1 MTDSVVNKNVLSST
15 DSPAYT
21 HLVGVTKVPPGC
33 TIEEWAV
40 VVLGYT
46 QASWDNKSGKE
57 QQPSS
62 SQKYWTQ
69 LTARER
75 AAALALGYTQWKWDK
90 GDKEHEPAS
99 ANKDWAE
106 LTACGE

>member
-1 MTDSVVNKNVLSST
+1 MLSATHSST
-15 DSPAYT
+15 YT
-21 HLVGVTKVPPGC
+21 HFVGVTKLPPDC
-33 TIEEWAV
+33 TIEEWAA

-75 AAALALGYTQWKWDK
+75 AAASALGYTQWKWDEGGEK
-90 GDKEHEPAS
+90 HKPAS
-99 ANKDWAE
+99 ANKQWAE
-106 LTACGE
+106 LTACGA

>member
-1 MTDSVVNKNVLSST
+1 M
-15 DSPAYT
+15 SPQ
-21 HLVGVTKVPPGC
+21 
-33 TIEEWAV
+33 EQWAA

-46 QASWDNKSGKE
+46 KASWDNKSGKE

-62 SQKYWTQ
+62 SEKYWTQ

-75 AAALALGYTQWKWDK
+75 AAASALGYTQWKWDK
-90 GDKEHEPAS
+90 GGKKHKPAS

-106 LTACGE
+106 LTACGEQASEEGFS

>member
-1 MTDSVVNKNVLSST
+1 M
-15 DSPAYT
+15 A
-21 HLVGVTKVPPGC
+21 
-33 TIEEWAV
+33 A

-57 QQPSS
+57 LQPSS
-62 SQKYWTQ
+62 SEKYWSQ

-75 AAALALGYTQWKWDK
+75 AAASALGYTEWQWDN
-90 GDKEHEPAS
+90 GDEKDEPAS
-99 ANKDWAE
+99 ADKYWAD